1 VDPGLVFDISTDD
14 YIGYLC
20 GKYTDH
26 EVSVIAR
33 RRVHCSA
40 VTAISEYELN
50 YPSVSVPFTQETQ
63 MSTKWVYRTA
73 KNVGEEPAVYYAHVD
88 MPANSCVSV
97 SVFPSSL
104 SFAQTNHEQR
114 FLIIVSATN
123 SSARTTRTTEATI
136 EIRRTVVFISLSL

>member
-1 VDPGLVFDISTDD
+1 
-14 YIGYLC
+14 
-20 GKYTDH
+20 
-26 EVSVIAR
+26 
-33 RRVHCSA
+33 
-40 VTAISEYELN
+40 
-50 YPSVSVPFTQETQ
+50 

-123 SSARTTRTTEATI
+123 SSATAVQGAVRWVSERHTVRIPISATFAA
-136 EIRRTVVFISLSL
+136 E